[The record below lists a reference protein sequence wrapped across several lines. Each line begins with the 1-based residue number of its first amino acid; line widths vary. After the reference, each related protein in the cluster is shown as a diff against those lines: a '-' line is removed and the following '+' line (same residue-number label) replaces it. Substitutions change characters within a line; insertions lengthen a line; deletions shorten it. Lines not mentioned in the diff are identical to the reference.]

1 MDLYGDSD
9 SLLFLCGSNFF
20 STFTITHIRVIKK
33 ERGPTIIRF
42 QHPTPP
48 CDFV

>member
-1 MDLYGDSD
+1 MEIVTRYYFYVNPTFFQHSQ
-9 SLLFLCGSNFF
+9 LL
-20 STFTITHIRVIKK
+20 TRVIKK

-48 CDFV
+48 YDFV